1 MSSNNNK
8 NLKLVLAG
16 NPNAGKSSLFNALTG
31 LNQKTGN
38 YAGVTV
44 EKFEGHFSY
53 QSDKVKYDLSVLDL
67 PGIYSLFPKTIDE
80 KVACASLLD
89 STENFDVVVL
99 VLDAGNLKRN
109 LLLATQVL
117 DLKHKTVVVL
127 NMMDEAKK
135 QNIEIDIAGL
145 SHTLGVAVVPVN
157 SRTGEGIE
165 ELKKE
170 IISSRISHTSFY
182 ENSDPR
188 KYDSYR
194 DALQKNRND
203 LDFAASD
210 QSSRLSKIS
219 YLLSKH
225 VHSPKKLL
233 MREFSSRIDKVATHK
248 YFGYLLLLAIL
259 FLVFQFI
266 FFVAE
271 YPMQW
276 MESAFLNLQNF
287 VSDLLPPGTLN
298 DLICNGIISGL
309 SGVLIFI
316 PQIGLLFF
324 FIGILEDS
332 GYMSR
337 AGFIMDKLMRKF
349 GLNGRSVIPIISGTA
364 CAVPSIL
371 ATRSIN
377 NYKERL
383 ITVFIL
389 PLISCSARLPVY
401 TLLISLLFPS
411 ETSNG
416 FFGTKGMVLFI
427 LYLIGFVFTLI
438 TAFVMQKVIKTNES
452 SVYIMEMPVYRA
464 PHIKN
469 IFILV
474 FNKIKVFVMEA
485 GKIIMAISII
495 LWFLSSHGSSNE
507 FEKVNA
513 SLERMNRSGANNDS
527 VSKLMAQ
534 KLEHSYIGQFG
545 HSIEPAIS
553 PMGFDWKMG
562 IALIT
567 SFAAREVFVGSIATI
582 YAAGENE
589 EGIRQKLSSERDI
602 AGKKVYT
609 PAVCWALLL
618 FYAFALQCMSTIAV
632 VKRETKSWKW
642 VGIQF
647 IYMSALAYFSAMAAY
662 QLLS

>member
-1 MSSNNNK
+1 VSTNINK

-44 EKFEGHFSY
+44 EKFEGQYFY
-53 QSDKVKYDLSVLDL
+53 QTDQLKYEISVLDL

-80 KVACASLLD
+80 KVACSSLLD
-89 STENFDVVVL
+89 SSENFDVVVL

-117 DLKHKTVVVL
+117 DLKHRTVVVL

-135 QNIEIDIAGL
+135 QKIEIDIEGL
-145 SHTLGVAVVPVN
+145 SHTLGVAVIPVN
-157 SRTGEGIE
+157 SRTKEGIE

-170 IISSRISHTSFY
+170 ILSSRVSHSSFF
-182 ENSDPR
+182 ENSDSK
-188 KYDSYR
+188 KYESYR
-194 DALQKNRND
+194 DALLKNKD
-203 LDFAASD
+203 DMDFATSD
-210 QSSRLSKIS
+210 QLSRISKIN

-225 VHSPKKLL
+225 VHSPTKLL
-233 MREFSSRIDKVATHK
+233 MREFSAKVDKVATHK
-248 YFGYLLLLAIL
+248 YFGYLLLLAVL

-276 MESAFLNLQNF
+276 MEGAFLNLQNT
-287 VSDLLPPGTLN
+287 VSSLLPPGILN

-316 PQIGLLFF
+316 PQIGLLFL

-389 PLISCSARLPVY
+389 PLVSCSARLPVY
-401 TLLISLLFPS
+401 TLLISLLFPP
-411 ETSNG
+411 ETGNG
-416 FFGTKGMVLFI
+416 FFGTKGLVLFMM
-427 LYLIGFVFTLI
+427 YLIGFVFTML

-464 PHIKN
+464 PHLKN

-474 FNKIKVFVMEA
+474 YNKIKVFVMEA

-495 LWFLSSHGSSNE
+495 LWFLSSHGSGVE

-513 SLERMNRSGANNDS
+513 SLERMNQSGTSNDS
-527 VSKLMAQ
+527 VSLLMAQ
-534 KLEHSYIGQFG
+534 KLEYSYIGQFG

-589 EGIRQKLSSERDI
+589 EGIRQTLSSEKDVN
-602 AGKKVYT
+602 GKKVYT

-647 IYMSALAYFSAMAAY
+647 VYMSALAYFSAMAAY

>member
-1 MSSNNNK
+1 MSTNINK

-44 EKFEGHFSY
+44 EKFEGQYSY
-53 QSDKVKYDLSVLDL
+53 QTDQLKYEISVLDL

-80 KVACASLLD
+80 KVACSSLLD
-89 STENFDVVVL
+89 SSENFDVVVL

-117 DLKHKTVVVL
+117 DLKHRTVVVL

-135 QNIEIDIAGL
+135 QKIEIDIEGL
-145 SHTLGVAVVPVN
+145 SHTLGVAVIPVN
-157 SRTGEGIE
+157 SRTKEGIE

-170 IISSRISHTSFY
+170 ILSSRVSHSSFF
-182 ENSDPR
+182 ENSDSK
-188 KYDSYR
+188 KYGSYG
-194 DALQKNRND
+194 DALQKNKD
-203 LDFAASD
+203 DMDFATSD
-210 QSSRLSKIS
+210 QLSRISKIN

-225 VHSPKKLL
+225 VHSPTKLL
-233 MREFSSRIDKVATHK
+233 MREFSAKVDKVATHK
-248 YFGYLLLLAIL
+248 YFGYLLLLAVL

-276 MESAFLNLQNF
+276 MEGAFLNLQNT
-287 VSDLLPPGTLN
+287 VSSLLPPGILN

-316 PQIGLLFF
+316 PQIGLLFL

-349 GLNGRSVIPIISGTA
+349 GLNGRSVIPLISGTA

-389 PLISCSARLPVY
+389 PLVSCSARLPVY
-401 TLLISLLFPS
+401 TLLISLLFPP
-411 ETSNG
+411 ETGNG
-416 FFGTKGMVLFI
+416 FFGTKGLVLFMM
-427 LYLIGFVFTLI
+427 YLIGFVFTML

-464 PHIKN
+464 PHLKN

-474 FNKIKVFVMEA
+474 YNKIKVFVMEA

-495 LWFLSSHGSSNE
+495 LWFLSSHGSGVE

-513 SLERMNRSGANNDS
+513 SLERMNQSGTSNDS
-527 VSKLMAQ
+527 VSSLMAQ
-534 KLEHSYIGQFG
+534 KLEYSYIGQFG

-589 EGIRQKLSSERDI
+589 EGIRQTLSSEKDVK
-602 AGKKVYT
+602 GKKVYT

-647 IYMSALAYFSAMAAY
+647 VYMSALAYFSAMAAY

>member
-1 MSSNNNK
+1 MSTNINK

-44 EKFEGHFSY
+44 EKFEGQYFY
-53 QSDKVKYDLSVLDL
+53 QTDQLKYEISVLDL

-80 KVACASLLD
+80 KVACSSLLD
-89 STENFDVVVL
+89 SSENFDVVVL

-117 DLKHKTVVVL
+117 DLKHRTVVVL
-127 NMMDEAKK
+127 NMMDEATK
-135 QNIEIDIAGL
+135 QKIEIDIEGL
-145 SHTLGVAVVPVN
+145 SHTLGVAVIPVN
-157 SRTGEGIE
+157 SRTKEGIE

-170 IISSRISHTSFY
+170 ILSSRVSHSSFF
-182 ENSDPR
+182 ENSDSK
-188 KYDSYR
+188 KYGSYG
-194 DALQKNRND
+194 DALQKNKD
-203 LDFAASD
+203 DMDFATSD
-210 QSSRLSKIS
+210 QLSRISKIN

-225 VHSPKKLL
+225 VHSPTKLL
-233 MREFSSRIDKVATHK
+233 MREFSAKVDKVATHK
-248 YFGYLLLLAIL
+248 YFGYLLLLAVL

-276 MESAFLNLQNF
+276 MEGAFLNLQNT
-287 VSDLLPPGTLN
+287 VSSLLPPGILN

-316 PQIGLLFF
+316 PQIGLLFL
-324 FIGILEDS
+324 FIGLLEDS

-349 GLNGRSVIPIISGTA
+349 GLNGRSVIPLISGTA

-389 PLISCSARLPVY
+389 PLVSCSARLPVY
-401 TLLISLLFPS
+401 TLLISLLFPP
-411 ETSNG
+411 ETGNG
-416 FFGTKGMVLFI
+416 FFGTKGLVLFMM
-427 LYLIGFVFTLI
+427 YLIGFVFTML

-464 PHIKN
+464 PHLKN

-474 FNKIKVFVMEA
+474 YNKIKVFVMEA

-495 LWFLSSHGSSNE
+495 LWFLSSHGSGVE

-513 SLERMNRSGANNDS
+513 SLERMNQSGTSNDS
-527 VSKLMAQ
+527 VSSLMAQ
-534 KLEHSYIGQFG
+534 KLEYSYIGQFG

-589 EGIRQKLSSERDI
+589 EGIRQTLSSEKDVK
-602 AGKKVYT
+602 GKKVYT

-647 IYMSALAYFSAMAAY
+647 VYMSALAYFSAMAAY

>member
-1 MSSNNNK
+1 MSTNINK

-44 EKFEGHFSY
+44 EKFEGQYFY
-53 QSDKVKYDLSVLDL
+53 QTDQLKYEISVLDL

-80 KVACASLLD
+80 KVACSSLLD
-89 STENFDVVVL
+89 SSENFDVVVL

-117 DLKHKTVVVL
+117 DLKHRTVVVL

-135 QNIEIDIAGL
+135 QKIEIDIEGL
-145 SHTLGVAVVPVN
+145 SHTLGVAVIPVN
-157 SRTGEGIE
+157 SRTKEGIE

-170 IISSRISHTSFY
+170 ILSSRVSHSSFF
-182 ENSDPR
+182 ENSDSK
-188 KYDSYR
+188 KYESYR
-194 DALQKNRND
+194 DALLKNKD
-203 LDFAASD
+203 DMDFATSD
-210 QSSRLSKIS
+210 QLSRISKIN

-225 VHSPKKLL
+225 VHSPTKLL
-233 MREFSSRIDKVATHK
+233 MREFSAKVDKVATHK
-248 YFGYLLLLAIL
+248 YFGYLLLLAVL

-276 MESAFLNLQNF
+276 MEGAFLNLQNT
-287 VSDLLPPGTLN
+287 VSSLLPPGILN

-316 PQIGLLFF
+316 PQIGLLFL

-349 GLNGRSVIPIISGTA
+349 GLNGRSVIPLISGTA

-389 PLISCSARLPVY
+389 PLVSCSARLPVY
-401 TLLISLLFPS
+401 TLLISLLFPP
-411 ETSNG
+411 ETGNG
-416 FFGTKGMVLFI
+416 FFGTKGLVLFMM
-427 LYLIGFVFTLI
+427 YLIGFVFTML

-464 PHIKN
+464 PHLKN

-474 FNKIKVFVMEA
+474 YNKIKVFVMEA

-495 LWFLSSHGSSNE
+495 LWFLSSHGSGVE

-513 SLERMNRSGANNDS
+513 SLERMNQSGTSNDS
-527 VSKLMAQ
+527 VSSLMAQ
-534 KLEHSYIGQFG
+534 KLEYSYIGQFG

-589 EGIRQKLSSERDI
+589 EGIRQTLSSEKDVK
-602 AGKKVYT
+602 GKKVYT

-647 IYMSALAYFSAMAAY
+647 VYMSALAYFSAMAAY

>member
-1 MSSNNNK
+1 MSTNINK

-44 EKFEGHFSY
+44 EKFEGQYSY
-53 QSDKVKYDLSVLDL
+53 QTDQLKYEISVLDL

-80 KVACASLLD
+80 KVACSSLLD
-89 STENFDVVVL
+89 SSENFDVVVL

-117 DLKHKTVVVL
+117 DLKHRTVVVL

-135 QNIEIDIAGL
+135 QKIEIDIEGL
-145 SHTLGVAVVPVN
+145 SHTLGVAVIPVN
-157 SRTGEGIE
+157 SRTKEGIE

-170 IISSRISHTSFY
+170 ILSSRVSHSSFF
-182 ENSDPR
+182 ENSDSK
-188 KYDSYR
+188 KYESYR
-194 DALQKNRND
+194 DALLKNKD
-203 LDFAASD
+203 DMDFATSD
-210 QSSRLSKIS
+210 QLSRISKIN

-225 VHSPKKLL
+225 VHSPTKLL
-233 MREFSSRIDKVATHK
+233 MREFSAKVDKVATHK
-248 YFGYLLLLAIL
+248 YFGYLLLLAVL

-276 MESAFLNLQNF
+276 MEGAFLNLQNT
-287 VSDLLPPGTLN
+287 VSSLLPPGILN

-316 PQIGLLFF
+316 PQIGLLFL

-349 GLNGRSVIPIISGTA
+349 GLNGRSVIPLISGTA

-389 PLISCSARLPVY
+389 PLVSCSARLPVY
-401 TLLISLLFPS
+401 TLLISLLFPP
-411 ETSNG
+411 ETGNG
-416 FFGTKGMVLFI
+416 FFGTKGLVLFMM
-427 LYLIGFVFTLI
+427 YLIGFVFTML

-464 PHIKN
+464 PHLKN

-474 FNKIKVFVMEA
+474 YNKIKVFVMEA

-495 LWFLSSHGSSNE
+495 LWFLSSHGSGVE

-513 SLERMNRSGANNDS
+513 SLERMNQSGTSNDS
-527 VSKLMAQ
+527 VSSLMAQ
-534 KLEHSYIGQFG
+534 KLEYSYIGQFG

-589 EGIRQKLSSERDI
+589 EGIRQTLSSEKDVK
-602 AGKKVYT
+602 GKKVYT

-647 IYMSALAYFSAMAAY
+647 VYMSALAYFSAMAAY

>member
-1 MSSNNNK
+1 MSTNINK

-44 EKFEGHFSY
+44 EKFEGQYSY
-53 QSDKVKYDLSVLDL
+53 QTDQLKYEISVLDL

-80 KVACASLLD
+80 KVACSSLLD
-89 STENFDVVVL
+89 SSENFDVVVL

-117 DLKHKTVVVL
+117 DLKHRTVVVL
-127 NMMDEAKK
+127 NMMDEATK
-135 QNIEIDIAGL
+135 QKIEIDIEGL
-145 SHTLGVAVVPVN
+145 SHTLGVAVIPVN
-157 SRTGEGIE
+157 SRTKEGIE

-170 IISSRISHTSFY
+170 ILSSRVSHSSFF
-182 ENSDPR
+182 ENSDSK
-188 KYDSYR
+188 KYGSYG
-194 DALQKNRND
+194 DALQKNKD
-203 LDFAASD
+203 DMDFATSD
-210 QSSRLSKIS
+210 QLSRISKIN

-225 VHSPKKLL
+225 VHSPTKLL
-233 MREFSSRIDKVATHK
+233 MREFSAKVDKVATHK
-248 YFGYLLLLAIL
+248 YFGYLLLLAVL

-276 MESAFLNLQNF
+276 MEGAFLNLQNT
-287 VSDLLPPGTLN
+287 VSSLLPPGILN

-316 PQIGLLFF
+316 PQIGLLFL

-349 GLNGRSVIPIISGTA
+349 GLNGRSVIPLISGTA

-389 PLISCSARLPVY
+389 PLVSCSARLPVY
-401 TLLISLLFPS
+401 TLLISLLFPP
-411 ETSNG
+411 ETGNG
-416 FFGTKGMVLFI
+416 FFGTKGLVLFMM
-427 LYLIGFVFTLI
+427 YLIGFVFTML

-464 PHIKN
+464 PHLKN

-474 FNKIKVFVMEA
+474 YNKIKVFVMEA

-495 LWFLSSHGSSNE
+495 LWFLSSHGSGVE

-513 SLERMNRSGANNDS
+513 SLERMNQSGTSNDS
-527 VSKLMAQ
+527 VSSLMAQ
-534 KLEHSYIGQFG
+534 KLEYSYIGQFG

-589 EGIRQKLSSERDI
+589 EGIRQTLSSEKDVK
-602 AGKKVYT
+602 GKKVYT

-647 IYMSALAYFSAMAAY
+647 VYMSALAYFSAMAAY

>member
-1 MSSNNNK
+1 MSTNINK

-44 EKFEGHFSY
+44 EKFEGHYSY
-53 QSDKVKYDLSVLDL
+53 QTDQLKYEISVLDL

-80 KVACASLLD
+80 KVACSSLLD
-89 STENFDVVVL
+89 SSENFDVVVL

-117 DLKHKTVVVL
+117 DLKHRTVVVL

-135 QNIEIDIAGL
+135 QKIEIDIEGL
-145 SHTLGVAVVPVN
+145 SHTLGVAVIPVN
-157 SRTGEGIE
+157 SRTKEGIE

-170 IISSRISHTSFY
+170 ILSSRVSHSSFF
-182 ENSDPR
+182 ENSDSK
-188 KYDSYR
+188 KYESYR
-194 DALQKNRND
+194 DALLKNKD
-203 LDFAASD
+203 DMDFATSD
-210 QSSRLSKIS
+210 QLSRISKIN
-219 YLLSKH
+219 YILSKH
-225 VHSPKKLL
+225 VHSPTKLL
-233 MREFSSRIDKVATHK
+233 MREFSAKVDKVATHK
-248 YFGYLLLLAIL
+248 YFGYLLLLAVL

-276 MESAFLNLQNF
+276 MEGAFLNLQNT
-287 VSDLLPPGTLN
+287 VSSLLPPGILN

-316 PQIGLLFF
+316 PQIGLLFL

-349 GLNGRSVIPIISGTA
+349 GLNGRSVIPLISGTA

-389 PLISCSARLPVY
+389 PLVSCSARLPVY
-401 TLLISLLFPS
+401 TLLISLLFPP
-411 ETSNG
+411 ETGNG
-416 FFGTKGMVLFI
+416 FFGTKGLVLFMM
-427 LYLIGFVFTLI
+427 YLIGFVFTML

-464 PHIKN
+464 PHLKN

-474 FNKIKVFVMEA
+474 YNKIKVFVMEA

-495 LWFLSSHGSSNE
+495 LWFLSSHGSGVE

-513 SLERMNRSGANNDS
+513 SLERMNQSGTSNDS
-527 VSKLMAQ
+527 VSSLMAQ
-534 KLEHSYIGQFG
+534 KLEYSYIGQFG

-589 EGIRQKLSSERDI
+589 EGIRQTLSSEKDVK
-602 AGKKVYT
+602 GKKVYT

-647 IYMSALAYFSAMAAY
+647 VYMSALAYFSAMAAY

>member
-1 MSSNNNK
+1 VSTNINK

-44 EKFEGHFSY
+44 EKFEGQYSY
-53 QSDKVKYDLSVLDL
+53 QTDQLKYEISVLDL

-80 KVACASLLD
+80 KVACSSLLD
-89 STENFDVVVL
+89 SSENFDVVVL

-117 DLKHKTVVVL
+117 DLKHRTVVVL

-135 QNIEIDIAGL
+135 QKIEIDIEGL
-145 SHTLGVAVVPVN
+145 SHTLGVAVIPVN
-157 SRTGEGIE
+157 SRTKEGIE

-170 IISSRISHTSFY
+170 ILSSRVSHSSFF
-182 ENSDPR
+182 ENSDSK
-188 KYDSYR
+188 KYESYR
-194 DALQKNRND
+194 DALLKNKD
-203 LDFAASD
+203 DMDFATSD
-210 QSSRLSKIS
+210 QLSRISKIN

-225 VHSPKKLL
+225 VHSPTKLL
-233 MREFSSRIDKVATHK
+233 MREFSAKVDKVATHK
-248 YFGYLLLLAIL
+248 YFGYLLLLAVL

-276 MESAFLNLQNF
+276 MEGAFLNLQNT
-287 VSDLLPPGTLN
+287 VSSLLPPGILN

-316 PQIGLLFF
+316 PQIGLLFL

-349 GLNGRSVIPIISGTA
+349 GLNGRSVIPLISGTA

-389 PLISCSARLPVY
+389 PLVSCSARLPVY
-401 TLLISLLFPS
+401 TLLISLLFPP
-411 ETSNG
+411 ETGNG
-416 FFGTKGMVLFI
+416 FFGTKGLVLFMM
-427 LYLIGFVFTLI
+427 YLIGFVFTML

-464 PHIKN
+464 PHLKN

-474 FNKIKVFVMEA
+474 YNKIKVFVMEA

-495 LWFLSSHGSSNE
+495 LWFLSSHGSGVE

-513 SLERMNRSGANNDS
+513 SLERMNQSGTSNDS
-527 VSKLMAQ
+527 VSSLMAQ
-534 KLEHSYIGQFG
+534 KLEYSYIGQFG

-589 EGIRQKLSSERDI
+589 EGIRQTLSSEKDVK
-602 AGKKVYT
+602 GKKVYT

-647 IYMSALAYFSAMAAY
+647 VYMSALAYFSAMAAY

>member
-1 MSSNNNK
+1 MSTNINK

-44 EKFEGHFSY
+44 EKFEGQYSY
-53 QSDKVKYDLSVLDL
+53 QTDQLKYEISVLDL

-80 KVACASLLD
+80 KVACSSLLD

-117 DLKHKTVVVL
+117 DLKHRTVVVL
-127 NMMDEAKK
+127 NMMDEAQK
-135 QNIEIDIAGL
+135 QKIEIDIEGL
-145 SHTLGVAVVPVN
+145 SHTLGVAVIPVN
-157 SRTGEGIE
+157 SRTREGVE

-170 IISSRISHTSFY
+170 ILSSRISHTSFF
-182 ENSDPR
+182 ENSDSK
-188 KYDSYR
+188 KYGSYR
-194 DALQKNRND
+194 DALQKNKD
-203 LDFAASD
+203 DMDFATSD
-210 QSSRLSKIS
+210 QLSRISKIN
-219 YLLSKH
+219 YLISKH
-225 VHSPKKLL
+225 VHSPTKLL
-233 MREFSSRIDKVATHK
+233 MREFSAKVDKVATHK
-248 YFGYLLLLAIL
+248 YFGYLLLLAVL

-276 MESAFLNLQNF
+276 MEGAFLNLQNA
-287 VSDLLPPGTLN
+287 VSSLLPPGILN

-316 PQIGLLFF
+316 PQIGLLFL

-389 PLISCSARLPVY
+389 PLVSCSARLPVY
-401 TLLISLLFPS
+401 TLLISLLFPP
-411 ETSNG
+411 ETGNG
-416 FFGTKGMVLFI
+416 FFGTKGLVLFMM
-427 LYLIGFVFTLI
+427 YLIGFVFTML

-464 PHIKN
+464 PHLKN

-474 FNKIKVFVMEA
+474 YNKIKVFVMEA

-495 LWFLSSHGSSNE
+495 LWFLSSHGSGNE

-513 SLERMNRSGANNDS
+513 SLERMNLSGTSNDS
-527 VSKLMAQ
+527 VSTLMAQ
-534 KLEHSYIGQFG
+534 KLEYSYIGQFG

-589 EGIRQKLSSERDI
+589 EGIRQTLSSEKDVN
-602 AGKKVYT
+602 GKKVYT

-647 IYMSALAYFSAMAAY
+647 VYMSALAYFSAMAAY

>member
-1 MSSNNNK
+1 MSTNINK

-44 EKFEGHFSY
+44 EKFEGHYSY
-53 QSDKVKYDLSVLDL
+53 QTDQLKYEISVLDL

-80 KVACASLLD
+80 KVACSSLLD
-89 STENFDVVVL
+89 SSENFDVVVL

-117 DLKHKTVVVL
+117 DLKHRTVVVL
-127 NMMDEAKK
+127 NMMDEATK
-135 QNIEIDIAGL
+135 QKIEIDIEGL
-145 SHTLGVAVVPVN
+145 SHTLGVAVIPVN
-157 SRTGEGIE
+157 SRTKEGIE

-170 IISSRISHTSFY
+170 ILSSRVSHSSFF
-182 ENSDPR
+182 ENSDSK
-188 KYDSYR
+188 KYGSYG
-194 DALQKNRND
+194 DALQKNKD
-203 LDFAASD
+203 DMDFATSD
-210 QSSRLSKIS
+210 QLSRISKIN

-225 VHSPKKLL
+225 VHSPTKLL
-233 MREFSSRIDKVATHK
+233 MREFSAKVDKVATHK
-248 YFGYLLLLAIL
+248 YFGYLLLLAVL

-276 MESAFLNLQNF
+276 MEGAFLNLQNT
-287 VSDLLPPGTLN
+287 VSSLLPPGILN

-316 PQIGLLFF
+316 PQIGLLFL

-349 GLNGRSVIPIISGTA
+349 GLNGRSVIPLISGTA

-389 PLISCSARLPVY
+389 PLVSCSARLPVY
-401 TLLISLLFPS
+401 TLLISLLFPP
-411 ETSNG
+411 ETGNG
-416 FFGTKGMVLFI
+416 FFGTKGLVLFMM
-427 LYLIGFVFTLI
+427 YLIGFVFTML

-464 PHIKN
+464 PHLKN

-474 FNKIKVFVMEA
+474 YNKIKVFVMEA

-495 LWFLSSHGSSNE
+495 LWFLSSHGSGVE

-513 SLERMNRSGANNDS
+513 SLERMNQSGTSNDS
-527 VSKLMAQ
+527 VSSLMAQ
-534 KLEHSYIGQFG
+534 KLEYSYIGQFG

-589 EGIRQKLSSERDI
+589 EGIRQTLSSEKDVK
-602 AGKKVYT
+602 GKKVYT

-647 IYMSALAYFSAMAAY
+647 VYMSALAYFSAMAAY

>member
-1 MSSNNNK
+1 VSTNINK

-44 EKFEGHFSY
+44 EKFEGQYSY
-53 QSDKVKYDLSVLDL
+53 QTDQLKYEISVLDL

-80 KVACASLLD
+80 KVACSSLLD

-117 DLKHKTVVVL
+117 DLKHRTVVVL
-127 NMMDEAKK
+127 NMMDEAQK
-135 QNIEIDIAGL
+135 QKIEIDIEGL
-145 SHTLGVAVVPVN
+145 SHTLGVAVIPVN
-157 SRTGEGIE
+157 SRTREGVE

-170 IISSRISHTSFY
+170 ILSSRISHTSFF
-182 ENSDPR
+182 ENSDSK
-188 KYDSYR
+188 KYGSYR
-194 DALQKNRND
+194 DALQKNKD
-203 LDFAASD
+203 DMDFATSD
-210 QSSRLSKIS
+210 QLSRISKIN
-219 YLLSKH
+219 YLISKH
-225 VHSPKKLL
+225 VHSPTKLL
-233 MREFSSRIDKVATHK
+233 MREFSAKVDKVATHK
-248 YFGYLLLLAIL
+248 YFGYLLLLAVL

-276 MESAFLNLQNF
+276 MEGAFLNLQNA
-287 VSDLLPPGTLN
+287 VSSLLPPGILN

-316 PQIGLLFF
+316 PQIGLLFL

-389 PLISCSARLPVY
+389 PLVSCSARLPVY
-401 TLLISLLFPS
+401 TLLISLLFPP
-411 ETSNG
+411 ETGNG
-416 FFGTKGMVLFI
+416 FFGTKGLVLFMM
-427 LYLIGFVFTLI
+427 YLIGFVFTML

-464 PHIKN
+464 PHLKN

-474 FNKIKVFVMEA
+474 YNKIKVFVMEA

-495 LWFLSSHGSSNE
+495 LWFLSSHGSGNE

-513 SLERMNRSGANNDS
+513 SLERMNLSGTSNDS
-527 VSKLMAQ
+527 VSTLMAQ
-534 KLEHSYIGQFG
+534 KLEYSYIGQFG

-589 EGIRQKLSSERDI
+589 EGIRQTLSSEKDVN
-602 AGKKVYT
+602 GKKVYT

-647 IYMSALAYFSAMAAY
+647 VYMSALAYFSAMAAY

>member
-1 MSSNNNK
+1 MSTNINK

-44 EKFEGHFSY
+44 EKFEGQYFY
-53 QSDKVKYDLSVLDL
+53 QTDQLKYEISVLDL

-80 KVACASLLD
+80 KVACSSLLD
-89 STENFDVVVL
+89 SSENFDVVVL

-117 DLKHKTVVVL
+117 DLKHRTVVVL

-135 QNIEIDIAGL
+135 QKIEIDIEGL
-145 SHTLGVAVVPVN
+145 SHTLGVAVIPVN
-157 SRTGEGIE
+157 SRTKEGIE

-170 IISSRISHTSFY
+170 ILSSRVSHSSFF
-182 ENSDPR
+182 ENSDSK
-188 KYDSYR
+188 KYESYR
-194 DALQKNRND
+194 DALLKNKD
-203 LDFAASD
+203 DMDFATSD
-210 QSSRLSKIS
+210 QLSRISKIN

-225 VHSPKKLL
+225 VHSPTKLL
-233 MREFSSRIDKVATHK
+233 MREFSAKVDKVATHK
-248 YFGYLLLLAIL
+248 YFGYLLLLAVL

-276 MESAFLNLQNF
+276 MEGAFLNLQNT
-287 VSDLLPPGTLN
+287 VSSLLPPGILN

-316 PQIGLLFF
+316 PQIGLLFL

-389 PLISCSARLPVY
+389 PLVSCSARLPVY
-401 TLLISLLFPS
+401 TLLISLLFPP
-411 ETSNG
+411 ETGNG
-416 FFGTKGMVLFI
+416 FFGTKGLVLFMM
-427 LYLIGFVFTLI
+427 YLIGFVFTML

-464 PHIKN
+464 PHLKN

-474 FNKIKVFVMEA
+474 YNKIKVFVMEA

-495 LWFLSSHGSSNE
+495 LWFLSSHGSGVE

-513 SLERMNRSGANNDS
+513 SLERMNQSGTSNDS
-527 VSKLMAQ
+527 VSLLMAQ
-534 KLEHSYIGQFG
+534 KLEYSYIGQFG

-589 EGIRQKLSSERDI
+589 EGIRQTLSSEKDVN
-602 AGKKVYT
+602 GKKVYT

-647 IYMSALAYFSAMAAY
+647 VYMSALAYFSAMAAY

>member
-1 MSSNNNK
+1 MSTNINK

-44 EKFEGHFSY
+44 EKFEGQYSY
-53 QSDKVKYDLSVLDL
+53 QTDQLKYEISVLDL

-80 KVACASLLD
+80 KVACSSLLD
-89 STENFDVVVL
+89 SSENFDVVVL

-117 DLKHKTVVVL
+117 DLKHRTVVVL
-127 NMMDEAKK
+127 NMMDEATK
-135 QNIEIDIAGL
+135 QKIEIDIEGL
-145 SHTLGVAVVPVN
+145 SHTLGVAVIPVN
-157 SRTGEGIE
+157 SRTKEGIE

-170 IISSRISHTSFY
+170 ILSSRVSHSSFF
-182 ENSDPR
+182 ENSDSK
-188 KYDSYR
+188 KYGSYG
-194 DALQKNRND
+194 DALQKNKD
-203 LDFAASD
+203 DMDFATSD
-210 QSSRLSKIS
+210 QLSRISKIN

-225 VHSPKKLL
+225 VHSPTKLL
-233 MREFSSRIDKVATHK
+233 MREFSAKVDKVATHK
-248 YFGYLLLLAIL
+248 YFGYLLLLAVL

-276 MESAFLNLQNF
+276 MEGAFLNLQNT
-287 VSDLLPPGTLN
+287 VSSLLPPGILN

-316 PQIGLLFF
+316 PQIGLLFL

-349 GLNGRSVIPIISGTA
+349 GLNGRSVIPLISGTA

-389 PLISCSARLPVY
+389 PLVSCSARLPVY
-401 TLLISLLFPS
+401 TLLISLLFPP
-411 ETSNG
+411 ETGNG
-416 FFGTKGMVLFI
+416 FFGTKGLVLFMM
-427 LYLIGFVFTLI
+427 YLIGFVFTML

-464 PHIKN
+464 PHLKN

-474 FNKIKVFVMEA
+474 YNKIKVFVMEA

-495 LWFLSSHGSSNE
+495 LWFLSSHGSGVE

-513 SLERMNRSGANNDS
+513 SLERMNQSGTSNDS
-527 VSKLMAQ
+527 VSSLMAQ
-534 KLEHSYIGQFG
+534 KLEYSYIGQFG

-589 EGIRQKLSSERDI
+589 EGIRQTLSSEKDVN
-602 AGKKVYT
+602 GKKVYT

-647 IYMSALAYFSAMAAY
+647 VYMSALAYFSAMAAY